1 MFCYIPRSRKCL
13 FRERKWY
20 GTKKIAAFKL
30 FSCFKLI
37 LSGDQ
42 VVTLILFLQE
52 LLEKYASE
60 TLIQQSQEAK
70 ALLGL

>member
-20 GTKKIAAFKL
+20 GSKTLAVFKL
-30 FSCFKLI
+30 FSECVLSLVNQLNALI
-37 LSGDQ
+37 LS
-42 VVTLILFLQE
+42 LQE

-70 ALLGL
+70 TLLGL

>member
-30 FSCFKLI
+30 FSCLKLI

-42 VVTLILFLQE
+42 VVILILSLQE

>member
-1 MFCYIPRSRKCL
+1 MFCCIPRSRKCL

-20 GTKKIAAFKL
+20 GTKTFEVFKL
-30 FSCFKLI
+30 FCSCFKL
-37 LSGDQ
+37 SEP
-42 VVTLILFLQE
+42 TSNALIFSLQE

-70 ALLGL
+70 TLLGL